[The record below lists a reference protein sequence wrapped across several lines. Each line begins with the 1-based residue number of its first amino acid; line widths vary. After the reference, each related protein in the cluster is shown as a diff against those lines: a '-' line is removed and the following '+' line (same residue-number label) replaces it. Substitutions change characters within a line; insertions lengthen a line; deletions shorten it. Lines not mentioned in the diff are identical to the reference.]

1 MNRALE
7 WTSLALALAA
17 MAVSLLASQGSSW
30 ALTFSLLSVALAAV
44 ELMQEPRR
52 ALLILS
58 YLPAFVLALAVFT
71 FDGHGLGSAALAAAA
86 LGLQGRLFALR
97 SAQSARERNRRFA
110 DDLQASLPAEVCV
123 FIDVDIESIVA
134 RASVNEGHII
144 RIRPGDV
151 IPCDGQVTYG
161 SSFVDESPLG
171 GDREPRTKG
180 MGSYVFGGSVN
191 RNGSFLYRAIATPE
205 QSHVMRLARAL
216 RKGFAYES
224 LFSPSLF
231 LLEASLGALAVIF
244 FLIDSAA
251 LSSLLNVFLASA
263 GAGFAAAA
271 WARNQAIVARSAA
284 EGIAW
289 KGKESLERVG
299 ATESVVS
306 TAAGVL
312 TEGRFRLMAVEGTEF
327 TGEDAALR
335 LLGPLA
341 RRLESEIAFSILQEL
356 QVRNIPLELVEAY
369 SPMAGGSIGLVT
381 GEEVR
386 WVDLETA
393 RVEGI
398 PMAKL
403 DAFCA
408 EHSRAGESIVLL
420 LRENRA
426 AAALA
431 FADKLQPAASGGLSL
446 LRRQDI
452 PYLLVAPESEA
463 TVRRMKEDLNLPHVH
478 TDAGQ
483 REAEALL
490 SRLEGESMSP
500 LWVAVPGWK
509 LSPRQGSL
517 VAGAQTG
524 PDSCNQAD
532 AATLRSDIS
541 TVARLVRLARVY
553 LGQSR
558 SSFRWAFLAQLAL
571 VGAGLI
577 LDPRLAAVLGCV
589 PAWLLVK
596 NAEQISELRF

>member
-7 WTSLALALAA
+7 WTSLALALVACGL
-17 MAVSLLASQGSSW
+17 SLLGLESASW
-30 ALTFSLLSVALAAV
+30 ALTLALLSLGFAAL

-58 YLPAFVLALAVFT
+58 YLPAFVLALAIFT
-71 FDGHGLGSAALAAAA
+71 FDGKALGTAALAAAA

-97 SAQSARERNRRFA
+97 KAQGARERNRRFA
-110 DDLQASLPAEVCV
+110 DDLQASLPAKVFV
-123 FIDVDIESIVA
+123 FIDVDIESEVD
-134 RASVNEGHII
+134 RASVNEGHLI

-191 RNGSFLYRAIATPE
+191 RNGSFLYRAIATPD
-205 QSHVMRLARAL
+205 QSHAMRLARAL
-216 RKGFAYES
+216 RKGFSYES
-224 LFSPSLF
+224 LFAPPLF
-231 LLEASLGALAVIF
+231 ILEAVLGGLAVLY
-244 FLIDSAA
+244 FLIDSSA
-251 LSSLLNVFLASA
+251 LSSLLNIFLASS

-271 WARNQAIVARSAA
+271 WTRNQTVVVRSAA

-289 KGKESLERVG
+289 KSRESLERVG
-299 ATESVVS
+299 ETESVVS

-312 TEGRFRLMAVEGTEF
+312 TEGRYRLVAVEGTEF

-341 RRLESEIAFSILQEL
+341 RRLETEIAFSILQEL
-356 QVRNIPLELVEAY
+356 QMRNIPLEIVEAY
-369 SPMAGGSIGLVT
+369 SQMPGGAIGLVT

-403 DAFCA
+403 EAFSA
-408 EHSRAGESIVLL
+408 EHSRAGESVVLL

-431 FADKLQPAASGGLSL
+431 FADKIQPSASGGLGL
-446 LRRQDI
+446 LRRQDV
-452 PYLLVAPESEA
+452 PYLLVASESEA
-463 TVRRMKEDLNLPHVH
+463 TVRKLKEDLNLPHVH

-483 REAEALL
+483 KE
-490 SRLEGESMSP
+490 
-500 LWVAVPGWK
+500 V
-509 LSPRQGSL
+509 
-517 VAGAQTG
+517 
-524 PDSCNQAD
+524 
-532 AATLRSDIS
+532 
-541 TVARLVRLARVY
+541 
-553 LGQSR
+553 
-558 SSFRWAFLAQLAL
+558 
-571 VGAGLI
+571 
-577 LDPRLAAVLGCV
+577 
-589 PAWLLVK
+589 
-596 NAEQISELRF
+596 